1 MAPGTIVTEQT
12 LPMDDDALVE
22 RARAGDHLAFGELVR
37 RHQDA
42 VYRVVRRT
50 SRVDP
55 ARAEDLAQETFLRAY
70 RALDR
75 FRGQCSFAHWLFRI
89 ATNLTINRATT
100 VAARAERRTVSLEA
114 PMRSLDREQPM
125 EVEDRVGPAP
135 EASLEREELRAALER
150 ALSRIPD
157 EFRAAVV
164 LRDVEGL
171 DYEAIADVLDI
182 PIGTVRSRLHRGREA
197 LREIVTRIWGAPA
210 LELDRGL
217 G

>member
-1 MAPGTIVTEQT
+1 MTKPGIPT
-12 LPMDDDALVE
+12 DDEALVD
-22 RARAGDHLAFGELVR
+22 RARRGDADAFGALVL

-42 VYRVVRRT
+42 VFRVVRRT

-75 FRGQCSFAHWLFRI
+75 FRGQCSFANWLFRI
-89 ATNLTINRATT
+89 ATNLTINRVTT
-100 VAARAERRTVSLEA
+100 VAARAERRAISLESSS
-114 PMRSLDREQPM
+114 RSGDREDPM
-125 EVEDRVGPAP
+125 DPADKTVRAP
-135 EASLEREELRAALER
+135 EASMEREELKQALDAALER
-150 ALSRIPD
+150 LPD
-157 EFRAAVV
+157 DFRVAVV

-171 DYEAIADVLDI
+171 EYEAIAEVLEV

-197 LREIVTRIWGAPA
+197 LREIVTRTHGVPV